1 MAIIIDYTSGATT
14 PNPMEL
20 GEIIRRA
27 GLILQDEDHVRWEV
41 GEIVLWINDAAREI
55 VSRKRSARAVTV
67 AVALEE
73 GSYQVLP
80 ERTVMLMDVMRNL
93 GMSGGVPG
101 RAIRRVD
108 RQLMDDQVP
117 GWHMGKKSATI
128 KHFMFEERA
137 PTTFYVYPP
146 ALASTRVECLISQ
159 IPPHVTESNELVD
172 LSSEYMNLIL
182 SFVVYRA
189 LSKDSE
195 YANGTV
201 AALHY
206 QSFLEGVEDSAGKIT
221 ANSPNVNSV

>member
-27 GLILQDEDHVRWEV
+27 GLILQDEEHVRWEV
-41 GEIVLWINDAAREI
+41 PELVMWINDGAREI

-67 AVALEE
+67 ALALE
-73 GSYQVLP
+73 GGAYQVLP
-80 ERTVMLMDVMRNL
+80 QRTVQLLDVIRNL
-93 GMSGGVPG
+93 GMDGGSPG

-117 GWHMGKKSATI
+117 NWHAMKPSASI
-128 KHFMFEERA
+128 KHFMFDERA
-137 PTTFYVYPP
+137 PTVFHVYPP
-146 ALASTRVECLISQ
+146 AVADTQIECLISQ
-159 IPPHVTESNELVD
+159 LPPFVTEVSDVID

-182 SFVVYRA
+182 AYVVYRA

-195 YANGTV
+195 FSNGTV

-206 QSFLEGVEDSAGKIT
+206 QAFLEGVSDSYEKVT
-221 ANSPNVNSV
+221 LNSPNANSV